1 MANKFD
7 HMEDSVRKA
16 FEGFELPVRD
26 LDWSA
31 ISNGLDAAA
40 PAEKGFVAW
49 WNKNKKRNWFISG
62 LLLLLI
68 GGSFV
73 LLNQTDTTDKQAQV
87 GIENQ
92 SATRN
97 PAPKSGSDATA
108 PALTEPNDLNSGANA
123 NIPAAGNSSSTPE
136 TAKGGIN
143 SGGKAVSAKPNSVAA
158 SNPAEIKVNNPA
170 PVKAV
175 SPVTPTKPA
184 EPATPIV
191 PAPVAT
197 PTKPQLP
204 VAPATQTEPVITP
217 SVDADIDFKLNV
229 AGDLKAKGLSF
240 IQNVQPTLTTHL
252 VQTTMPRKLN
262 LGWEWYTSLQANF
275 DNSKA
280 TATAG
285 EGIWNGVKMQNSR
298 NAQGNL
304 RFETG
309 LTYRQQ
315 GWSIG
320 AGLGFET
327 GAMSYGKDDT
337 IYVKVVTRSL
347 LYKTLQGDTFWLVMK
362 SKDSMII
369 IKRPPVRQWIEV
381 PVYFTKRFYLGHNLR
396 FTAGF
401 SVHPGY
407 MVGAQGSIANPYA
420 YGQELYMAPY
430 TNGDPMLQPKTVAA
444 KQYLNAFRM
453 GNGLQLGIEKQMD
466 AFNFGLQLTTRY
478 YYTPVWKTGVP
489 LQQHTFNY
497 GLNIRIGVKF

>member
-16 FEGFELPVRD
+16 FDGFELPVRD

-40 PAEKGFVAW
+40 PTEKGFVAW
-49 WNKNKKRNWFISG
+49 WNKNKKRNWFILG

-73 LLNQTDTTDKQAQV
+73 LLNHTDTKEKQALV

-92 SATRN
+92 SATHT
-97 PAPKSGSDATA
+97 PAPKSGSEVKA
-108 PALTEPNDLNSGANA
+108 PVQTEQAKGNGGSSASQPV
-123 NIPAAGNSSSTPE
+123 AGSHVSKSE
-136 TAKGGIN
+136 TGGIN
-143 SGGKAVSAKPNSVAA
+143 NLGDAGSVKTNNNEATK
-158 SNPAEIKVNNPA
+158 PAEIKVNNPA
-170 PVKAV
+170 PLKPAAPATPAIPAEPV
-175 SPVTPTKPA
+175 SPV
-184 EPATPIV
+184 I
-191 PAPVAT
+191 PAPIST
-197 PTKPQLP
+197 PTKPQQP
-204 VAPATQTEPVITP
+204 IVPATQTEPVITP
-217 SVDADIDFKLNV
+217 AVDADIDFKLNV
-229 AGDLKAKGLSF
+229 AAGLKAQGLSLK
-240 IQNVQPTLTTHL
+240 QSLQPTLNKNL

-275 DNSKA
+275 DNTKA

-298 NAQGNL
+298 HGQGNV

-315 GWSIG
+315 GWSLG
-320 AGLGFET
+320 SGLGFET
-327 GAMSYGKDDT
+327 GAFSYRKDDT
-337 IYVKVVTRSL
+337 IYVKVVTKSL
-347 LYKTLQGDTFWLVMK
+347 KYITLQGDSFWLVMK

-369 IKRPPVRQWIEV
+369 IKHPLVRQWIEV

-401 SVHPGY
+401 SVHPGF
-407 MVGAQGSIANPYA
+407 MAGAQGSIANPYA

-430 TNGDPMLQPKTVAA
+430 TNGDPMLQAKTVAA

-453 GNGLQLGIEKQMD
+453 GNGLQLGVEKQMD
-466 AFNFGLQLTTRY
+466 AFNFGLQFTTRY
-478 YYTPVWKTGVP
+478 YYTPVWKSGVP